1 MVGAVIYVTMDRF
14 LLHRPTVSTSSLQKF
29 GLRGPAP
36 MSRSE
41 WTAAESERDGK
52 NAPLLGGEGAGG
64 EEQEGGG
71 SPSRERRPSI
81 NAEDP
86 EVAAND
92 PKTHAAKERNFAM
105 VRANTSLSSKKSEH
119 QRLLGARRC
128 CGRRRGSTRCRSA
141 S

>member
-1 MVGAVIYVTMDRF
+1 MGDLPLPEVD
-14 LLHRPTVSTSSLQKF
+14 P
-29 GLRGPAP
+29 
-36 MSRSE
+36 
-41 WTAAESERDGK
+41 
-52 NAPLLGGEGAGG
+52 PLLLQRGHIMVHGDNPERSGMEDPEDFIRKELAEWARWEPDVIVNEG

-119 QRLLGARRC
+119 QRLLLVARRC